1 MHWVLTKTGAK
12 GLYNLINIEHF
23 GKNSGQSEVSYD
35 YLEICCLKL
44 FCASMNYFVFL
55 VLFLE
60 TQFIPPNCDYY
71 SLMLMPLL

>member
-44 FCASMNYFVFL
+44 FCASMNYFCF
-55 VLFLE
+55 FS
-60 TQFIPPNCDYY
+60 FISGDSIY
-71 SLMLMPLL
+71 ST